1 MSKIGKHFNM
11 NGFIMDDFLDYVHEL
26 YSEQQF
32 YESTHKS
39 TKKKKKE
46 TKKKGV
52 RWTR

>member
-1 MSKIGKHFNM
+1 
-11 NGFIMDDFLDYVHEL
+11 MDDFLDYVQEL

-46 TKKKGV
+46 TKRKEFDGLVKWFIENLGL
-52 RWTR
+52 